1 MSLLTE
7 LIKGWVSASATHI
20 PLLTELT
27 ALFTS
32 IEPGRGK
39 TLRVFL
45 NPEGFN
51 ANK

>member
-1 MSLLTE
+1 M
-7 LIKGWVSASATHI
+7 KGGKIV
-20 PLLTELT
+20 PDYFLT
-27 ALFTS
+27 ALFTN

-51 ANK
+51 ATE

>member
-1 MSLLTE
+1 M
-7 LIKGWVSASATHI
+7 V
-20 PLLTELT
+20 T

-32 IEPGRGK
+32 IEPGRRK

-51 ANK
+51 VKCNRRRRL